1 MTNRT
6 SRIERLLK
14 VRRMPTERV
23 VALLRIQNL
32 LKPSMTCM
40 HCQCPMKER
49 TKSDVID
56 GLCWTC
62 YNKSC
67 PSFLA
72 SVSIRTG
79 SFFADFRLSLA
90 DLWTVILMWSEDEP
104 VCRVANRY
112 GMSRIVVKKI
122 YDKLRGIISL
132 HLANDPIRLGGAGII
147 CQVDESLF
155 CHKVKAHRG

>member
-1 MTNRT
+1 V
-6 SRIERLLK
+6 L
-14 VRRMPTERV
+14 
-23 VALLRIQNL
+23 A
-32 LKPSMTCM
+32 
-40 HCQCPMKER
+40 
-49 TKSDVID
+49 
-56 GLCWTC
+56 C
-62 YNKSC
+62 YNKNCSK
-67 PSFLA
+67 PLTTL
-72 SVSIRTG
+72 SIRAG